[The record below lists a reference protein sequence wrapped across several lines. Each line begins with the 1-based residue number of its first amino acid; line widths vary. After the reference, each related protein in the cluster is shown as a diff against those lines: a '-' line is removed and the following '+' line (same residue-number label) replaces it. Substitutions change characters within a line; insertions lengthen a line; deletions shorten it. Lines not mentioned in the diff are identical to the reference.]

1 MELSVRRTSIVALA
15 IAGGGLSASASAQQ
29 ACGERLTKAA
39 LTLARPNLASV
50 RITSQTSLVHVR
62 AHPGCG
68 GELETRAQ
76 LYLESSFS
84 GCEAWGSGQIA
95 TASNAN
101 HRVTAQRDCAV
112 YLCSTAWHTRGRSYF
127 NDAELATVR
136 GNAVRAGELCQLG
149 SPPPP
154 PPPPPPAP
162 KSAVQPKVIPKPVV
176 QDPSRFVAPVEV
188 PEQIKPEEGLDLGVE
203 GGVPGGVEG
212 GVPGGVVGGVVG
224 GLPDAPPP
232 MQAVRVGGQIKEPKK
247 LKNITP
253 VYPDIAKQAR
263 VQGVVIL
270 ECTISPQ
277 GKVTDVKV
285 LRGIPLLDAAAIEA
299 VKQWVYTPTLLNGV
313 PVPVIMTVTVNFR
326 LS

>member
-1 MELSVRRTSIVALA
+1 MERRLFEDLIESDVV
-15 IAGGGLSASASAQQ
+15 
-29 ACGERLTKAA
+29 KHK
-39 LTLARPNLASV
+39 
-50 RITSQTSLVHVR
+50 TSQGKTTMVSVILHTVLVVLILVVPLLMSDEIPEPTSVVK
-62 AHPGCG
+62 AFFVEP
-68 GELETRAQ
+68 A
-76 LYLESSFS
+76 
-84 GCEAWGSGQIA
+84 AP
-95 TASNAN
+95 
-101 HRVTAQRDCAV
+101 
-112 YLCSTAWHTRGRSYF
+112 
-127 NDAELATVR
+127 
-136 GNAVRAGELCQLG
+136 
-149 SPPPP
+149 PPPP

-162 KSAVQPKVIPKPVV
+162 RAQTAPRPVST
-176 QDPSRFVAPVEV
+176 PPPTETKFEAPIET
-188 PEQIKPEEGLDLGVE
+188 PEDVRPEEGIDLGVE

-232 MQAVRVGGQIKEPKK
+232 PQAVRVGGQIKEPKK
-247 LKNITP
+247 LKDIKP

-263 VQGVVIL
+263 VQGIVIL

-285 LRGIPLLDAAAIEA
+285 LRGIPLLDQAAVEA

>member
-1 MELSVRRTSIVALA
+1 MAQHRLFEDLIESDTVKHKTEQSKILPVSIGLHVALLLLVVIVPLLRPDVLPEPA
-15 IAGGGLSASASAQQ
+15 
-29 ACGERLTKAA
+29 AA
-39 LTLARPNLASV
+39 LKAFFVEPMA
-50 RITSQTSLVHVR
+50 
-62 AHPGCG
+62 A
-68 GELETRAQ
+68 
-76 LYLESSFS
+76 
-84 GCEAWGSGQIA
+84 
-95 TASNAN
+95 
-101 HRVTAQRDCAV
+101 
-112 YLCSTAWHTRGRSYF
+112 
-127 NDAELATVR
+127 
-136 GNAVRAGELCQLG
+136 
-149 SPPPP
+149 PPPP

-162 KSAVQPKVIPKPVV
+162 KAAVQPKVIPKPVV
-176 QDPSRFVAPVEV
+176 SDPSRFVAPVEV
-188 PEQIKPEEGLDLGVE
+188 PEQIKPEESLDLGVE

-224 GLPDAPPP
+224 GLPDAPAAV
-232 MQAVRVGGQIKEPKK
+232 QAVRVGGQIKEPKK
-247 LKNITP
+247 LKHVNP
-253 VYPDIAKQAR
+253 NYPDIAKQAR